1 MSNAIA
7 ERGEIFVRS
16 ILAKSQ
22 PVLADVIVDLF
33 APDAKKRS
41 RDR

>member
-1 MSNAIA
+1 MSNAVA
-7 ERGEIFVRS
+7 QRGEILVRS

-22 PVLADVIVDLF
+22 PVLADVIVDFF
-33 APDAKKRS
+33 APDVKKRS

>member
-1 MSNAIA
+1 MSDAVA
-7 ERGEIFVRS
+7 ERIEIFVRS

-33 APDAKKRS
+33 APDAKKRPH
-41 RDR
+41 DR